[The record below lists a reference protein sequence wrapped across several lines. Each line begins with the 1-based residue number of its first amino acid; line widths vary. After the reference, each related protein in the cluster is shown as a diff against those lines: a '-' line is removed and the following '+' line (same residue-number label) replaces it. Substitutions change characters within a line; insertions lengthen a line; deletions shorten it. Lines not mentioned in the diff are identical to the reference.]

1 MADNKIMEDACARCG
16 GCPLRS
22 MAENEYRRNKADN
35 FARTLAMVRNAA
47 PLFDEP
53 VFIGDGCRRRADMAF
68 VLSGKMLKLGFNQAG
83 THNLVDVR
91 NCPMLTPGL
100 NAFLPELRRFLLE
113 FCQISVTVKA
123 KRKKMQTVSLRCGS
137 VRMLQADNGMD
148 VVLDLPAEPGLEHR
162 LAAADF
168 VNAVSGLLR
177 LSWCIGGGMPETV
190 VEKQVPELYI
200 SGCAVAVPPG
210 VFLQASKAAEN
221 AMIAAVTGYAGNAG
235 GKAADLF
242 CGLGTFTYPLAKN
255 RAEEIIS
262 ADSAPAALKGLQNAL
277 NRNQIHN
284 VRIISRNLFK
294 SPFEAE
300 DLDGV
305 KVVVMDPPRAGAHEQ
320 CRAIAALPQCR
331 RPEKSFLFPAI
342 LKLLFMMRKC

>member
-91 NCPMLTPGL
+91 NCPMLTLGL

-168 VNAVSGLLR
+168 VNAVPGLLR

-262 ADSAPAALKGLQNAL
+262 ADSAPVATPVDAPSASMKGFIFNFSIL
-277 NRNQIHN
+277 
-284 VRIISRNLFK
+284 
-294 SPFEAE
+294 
-300 DLDGV
+300 
-305 KVVVMDPPRAGAHEQ
+305 PPRFRAVAHFSRFFPHRK
-320 CRAIAALPQCR
+320 RAI
-331 RPEKSFLFPAI
+331 KNH
-342 LKLLFMMRKC
+342 RKGWWLAC

>member
-162 LAAADF
+162 LAAAD
-168 VNAVSGLLR
+168 LLM
-177 LSWCIGGGMPETV
+177 LCPDC
-190 VEKQVPELYI
+190 
-200 SGCAVAVPPG
+200 CACHG
-210 VFLQASKAAEN
+210 V
-221 AMIAAVTGYAGNAG
+221 
-235 GKAADLF
+235 
-242 CGLGTFTYPLAKN
+242 
-255 RAEEIIS
+255 
-262 ADSAPAALKGLQNAL
+262 
-277 NRNQIHN
+277 
-284 VRIISRNLFK
+284 
-294 SPFEAE
+294 
-300 DLDGV
+300 
-305 KVVVMDPPRAGAHEQ
+305 
-320 CRAIAALPQCR
+320 
-331 RPEKSFLFPAI
+331 
-342 LKLLFMMRKC
+342 

>member
-200 SGCAVAVPPG
+200 SGCAVAVPPD

-262 ADSAPAALKGLQNAL
+262 ADSAPAALKGLQNTL

>member
-137 VRMLQADNGMD
+137 VRMLQEWM
-148 VVLDLPAEPGLEHR
+148 
-162 LAAADF
+162 
-168 VNAVSGLLR
+168 S
-177 LSWCIGGGMPETV
+177 SWI
-190 VEKQVPELYI
+190 
-200 SGCAVAVPPG
+200 
-210 VFLQASKAAEN
+210 
-221 AMIAAVTGYAGNAG
+221 
-235 GKAADLF
+235 
-242 CGLGTFTYPLAKN
+242 
-255 RAEEIIS
+255 
-262 ADSAPAALKGLQNAL
+262 
-277 NRNQIHN
+277 
-284 VRIISRNLFK
+284 
-294 SPFEAE
+294 
-300 DLDGV
+300 
-305 KVVVMDPPRAGAHEQ
+305 
-320 CRAIAALPQCR
+320 CR
-331 RPEKSFLFPAI
+331 RSRDWNTDWLQQI
-342 LKLLFMMRKC
+342 LLMLCPDCCACHGV